1 MYRRE
6 YGESVL
12 SKLAREELPRKAIV
26 INLATKN
33 TDSESGLALP
43 Q

>member
-1 MYRRE
+1 MYRRKDR
-6 YGESVL
+6 ESIL

-26 INLATKN
+26 INLAVKN
-33 TDSESGLALP
+33 TDSRSGLALP